1 MSSTYIFEPVFPIIG
16 EEHLIQYHGMTLQE
30 YYAGL
35 ALQALISKS
44 PFGISSVDDIAYKEA
59 AKGAFAYA
67 NAMMEIK
74 DL

>member
-1 MSSTYIFEPVFPIIG
+1 MSYTNQSAFPIIG
-16 EEHLIQYHGMTLQE
+16 ETHLIHESGMTLRE
-30 YYAGL
+30 HYAGL

-44 PFGISSVDDIAYKEA
+44 PFGFASLDEVAYKQA
-59 AKGAFAYA
+59 AKGAFSYA